1 MKNLLLPLLLAGLVL
16 AGCSSN
22 PNAIEPNDLPDFEAS
37 YKVKRLWSEGV
48 GDGLQDSQLTLRPAV
63 TSLQVVAGDVEGRVY
78 AINRETGKRQ
88 WRVKTGDRI
97 AGGFYTGYGMVLY
110 GTREGMAVALDAET
124 GDTLWKTQL
133 TGEALAIP
141 VSDGNLAIFQ
151 TQDGHI
157 AALDAA
163 TGEQR
168 WDFETPPP
176 TLTLRGL
183 AQPTIA
189 GDKVYAG
196 FANAKV
202 VALDLSS
209 GAPVWEK
216 RIAEATGR
224 SELDRL
230 VDVDGNLIVE
240 GGGVFA
246 VSFQGKIGVLDADT
260 GRLYWEKPISSAR
273 EISTS
278 GAGSL
283 FVADDVGVV
292 RAVDQRGGTV
302 LWKQDKLYGRR
313 LTGTAY
319 QGGLVAAG
327 DFEGYIHWL
336 NADDGSI
343 VARKR
348 HDGDGFAG
356 TPVAYGDVLYVVG
369 FDGKLSA
376 YQLSPRKP
384 SFWKRLFSSD
394 SDE

>member
-1 MKNLLLPLLLAGLVL
+1 MKNLLLPLLLAGFVLVS
-16 AGCSSN
+16 GCSSN
-22 PNAIEPNDLPDFEAS
+22 PNAIEPNDLPKFKAS

-48 GDGLQDSQLTLRPAV
+48 GDGLEESQLTLRPAV
-63 TSLQVVAGDVEGRVY
+63 TTQLVVAGDVNGNVY
-78 AINRETGKRQ
+78 AIQRDKGKRL

-97 AGGFYTGYGMVLY
+97 AGAFYAGYGMVLY

-124 GDTLWKTQL
+124 GETRWRTQL

-141 VSDGNLAIFQ
+141 TSDGSLAIFQ
-151 TQDGHI
+151 TQDGHVT
-157 AALDAA
+157 ALDAE

-168 WDFETPPP
+168 WDYETPPP

-183 AQPTIA
+183 AQPVIA

-202 VALDLSS
+202 AALDLAS
-209 GAPVWEK
+209 GSPIWEK
-216 RIAEATGR
+216 RIAEPTGR

-230 VDVDGNLIVE
+230 VDVDGSLVVE

-246 VSFQGKIGVLDADT
+246 VSFQGKVGVLDKDI
-260 GRLYWEKPISSAR
+260 GRQYWDKAMSSATA
-273 EISTS
+273 ISTS

-302 LWKQDKLYGRR
+302 LWQQDKLYGRR

-319 QGGLVAAG
+319 QDGLVAVG

-348 HDGDGFAG
+348 HDRDGFAG
-356 TPVAYGDVLYVVG
+356 TPVAYDDVLYVIG

-376 YQLSPRKP
+376 YRLVPR
-384 SFWKRLFSSD
+384 
-394 SDE
+394 

>member
-1 MKNLLLPLLLAGLVL
+1 MKNLLLPLFVASLVL
-16 AGCSSN
+16 SGCSAN
-22 PNAIEPNDLPDFEAS
+22 PNAIEPNDLPDFQAS

-63 TSLQVVAGDVEGRVY
+63 TSQQVVAGDVEGRVY
-78 AINRETGKRQ
+78 AIDRQSGKRQ

-124 GDTLWKTQL
+124 GESLWRTQL

-141 VSDGNLAIFQ
+141 VSDGNLAVFQ
-151 TQDGHI
+151 TQDGHVV
-157 AALDAA
+157 ALDAE

-168 WDFETPPP
+168 WDYETPPP

-189 GDKVYAG
+189 NDKVYAG
-196 FANAKV
+196 FANAKIA
-202 VALDLSS
+202 ALDLAS

-230 VDVDGNLIVE
+230 IDVDGNLIVE

-246 VSFQGKIGVLDADT
+246 VSFQGKIGVLDKDT
-260 GRLYWEKPISSAR
+260 GRQYWDKAMSSASVISSN
-273 EISTS
+273 

-292 RAVDQRGGTV
+292 RAVDQRGGNV

-319 QGGLVAAG
+319 QQGLIAVG

-336 NADDGSI
+336 DADNGSI

-356 TPVAYGDVLYVVG
+356 TPVGYDDVLYVMG

-376 YQLSPRKP
+376 YRLTPRKP
-384 SFWKRLFSSD
+384 SFWQRVFASD
-394 SDE
+394 DEE

>member
-16 AGCSSN
+16 VSGCSSN
-22 PNAIEPNDLPDFEAS
+22 PNAIEPNDLPKFKAS

-48 GDGLQDSQLTLRPAV
+48 GDGLEESQLTLRPAV
-63 TSLQVVAGDVEGRVY
+63 TAQLVVAGDVNGNVY
-78 AINRETGKRQ
+78 AIQRDKGKRL
-88 WRVKTGDRI
+88 WRTKTGDRI
-97 AGGFYTGYGMVLY
+97 AGAFYAGYGMVLY

-124 GDTLWKTQL
+124 GETRWRTQL

-141 VSDGNLAIFQ
+141 TSDGSLAIFQ
-151 TQDGHI
+151 TQDGHVT
-157 AALDAA
+157 ALDAE

-168 WDFETPPP
+168 WDYETPPP

-183 AQPTIA
+183 AQPVIA

-202 VALDLSS
+202 AALDLAS
-209 GAPVWEK
+209 GSPVWEK
-216 RIAEATGR
+216 RIAEPTGR

-230 VDVDGNLIVE
+230 VDVDGNLVVE

-246 VSFQGKIGVLDADT
+246 VSFQGKVGVLDKDT
-260 GRLYWEKPISSAR
+260 GRQYWDKAMSSATA
-273 EISTS
+273 ISTN

-302 LWKQDKLYGRR
+302 LWQQDKLYGRR

-319 QGGLVAAG
+319 QDGLVAVG

-348 HDGDGFAG
+348 HDSDGFAG
-356 TPVAYGDVLYVVG
+356 TPVAYDDVLYVIG

-376 YQLSPRKP
+376 YRLVPR
-384 SFWKRLFSSD
+384 
-394 SDE
+394 

>member
-22 PNAIEPNDLPDFEAS
+22 PNAIEPNDLPDFQAS

-63 TSLQVVAGDVEGRVY
+63 TTQQVVAGDVEGRVY
-78 AINRETGKRQ
+78 AINRQTGKRQ
-88 WRVKTGDRI
+88 WRIKTGDRI
-97 AGGFYTGYGMVLY
+97 AGGFYAGYGMVLY

-124 GDTLWKTQL
+124 GETRWRTQL

-151 TQDGHI
+151 TQDGHV
-157 AALDAA
+157 AGLDAE

-168 WDFETPPP
+168 WDYETPPP

-183 AQPTIA
+183 AQPSIA

-202 VALDLSS
+202 VALDLA
-209 GAPVWEK
+209 GGVPVWEK

-246 VSFQGKIGVLDADT
+246 VSFQGKISVMDQDT
-260 GRLYWEKPISSAR
+260 GRQYWDKPMSSATAISSN
-273 EISTS
+273 

-292 RAVDQRGGTV
+292 RAVDQRGGAV

-319 QGGLVAAG
+319 QDGLVAVG

-336 NADDGSI
+336 DAEDGSI
-343 VARKR
+343 VARER

-356 TPVAYGDVLYVVG
+356 TPVGYDDVLYVVG

-376 YQLSPRKP
+376 YQLTPRKP
-384 SFWKRLFSSD
+384 SFWKRVFSSD
-394 SDE
+394 EEE

>member
-1 MKNLLLPLLLAGLVL
+1 MKNLLLPLLLTSLVL
-16 AGCSSN
+16 VGCSSN
-22 PNAIEPNDLPDFEAS
+22 PNAIEPNDLPDFKAS
-37 YKVKRLWSEGV
+37 YKVKRLWSKGM
-48 GDGLQDSQLTLRPAV
+48 GDGLEDSQLTLRPAV
-63 TSLQVVAGDVEGRVY
+63 TSQQVVAGDVNGNVY
-78 AINRETGKRQ
+78 AVQRETGKRL
-88 WRVKTGDRI
+88 WRAKTGDRI
-97 AGGFYTGYGMVLY
+97 AGAFYAGYGMVLY
-110 GTREGMAVALDAET
+110 GTREGMAVSLDAET
-124 GDTLWKTQL
+124 GETRWRTQL

-141 VSDGNLAIFQ
+141 TSDGSLAIFQ
-151 TQDGHI
+151 TQDGHVT
-157 AALDAA
+157 ALDAES
-163 TGEQR
+163 GEQR
-168 WDFETPPP
+168 WDYETPPP

-183 AQPTIA
+183 AQPVIA

-202 VALDLSS
+202 AALDLAS
-209 GAPVWEK
+209 GSPIWEK
-216 RIAEATGR
+216 RIAEAAGR

-230 VDVDGNLIVE
+230 VDVDGSLVVE

-246 VSFQGKIGVLDADT
+246 VSFQGKVGVLDQDT
-260 GRLYWEKPISSAR
+260 GRQYWDKAMSSATA
-273 EISTS
+273 ISTS

-283 FVADDVGVV
+283 FVADDVAVV

-302 LWKQDKLYGRR
+302 LWQQDKFYGRR

-319 QGGLVAAG
+319 QDGLVAVG

-356 TPVAYGDVLYVVG
+356 TPVAYGDVLYVLG

-376 YQLSPRKP
+376 YRLVPR
-384 SFWKRLFSSD
+384 
-394 SDE
+394 

>member
-1 MKNLLLPLLLAGLVL
+1 MKYFLLPLMLASLVL
-16 AGCSSN
+16 VGCSSN

-48 GDGLQDSQLTLRPAV
+48 GDGIEDSQLTLRPAV
-63 TSLQVVAGDVEGRVY
+63 TTQQVIAGDVFGDIY
-78 AINRETGKRQ
+78 AVSRDKGKRQ
-88 WRVKTGDRI
+88 WRKKTGDRI
-97 AGGFYTGYGMVLY
+97 AGGFYAGYGMVLY

-124 GDTLWKTQL
+124 GDELWRTQL
-133 TGEALAIP
+133 SGEALAIP
-141 VSDGNLAIFQ
+141 VSDGSLTIFQ
-151 TQDGHI
+151 TQDGHVV
-157 AALDAA
+157 ALDAA

-168 WDFETPPP
+168 WDYETPVP

-189 GDKVYAG
+189 NDRVYAG

-202 VALDLSS
+202 AALDLAS
-209 GAPVWEK
+209 GGPVWEQ

-230 VDVDGNLIVE
+230 IDVDSNLIVE

-246 VSFQGKIGVLDADT
+246 VSFQGRISVMDQDS
-260 GRLYWEKPISSAR
+260 GRQYWDKDMSSALN
-273 EISTS
+273 ISTS
-278 GAGSL
+278 GSGNL

-292 RAVDQRGGTV
+292 RAVDQRGGAV

-319 QGGLVAAG
+319 QDGLVAVG
-327 DFEGYIHWL
+327 DYEGYIHWL

-356 TPVAYGDVLYVVG
+356 TPVSYDGTLYVLG
-369 FDGKLSA
+369 YDGKLSA
-376 YQLSPRKP
+376 YQLTPR
-384 SFWKRLFSSD
+384 
-394 SDE
+394 

>member
-1 MKNLLLPLLLAGLVL
+1 MKNLLLPLLLVSLVL
-16 AGCSSN
+16 SGCSSN

-63 TSLQVVAGDVEGRVY
+63 TSQQVVAGDVEGRVY
-78 AINRETGKRQ
+78 AINRQTGKRQ
-88 WRVKTGDRI
+88 WKVKTGDRI
-97 AGGFYTGYGMVLY
+97 AGGFYAGYGMVLY

-124 GDTLWKTQL
+124 GESLWRTQL

-141 VSDGNLAIFQ
+141 VSDGALAIFQ
-151 TQDGHI
+151 TQDGHLT
-157 AALDAA
+157 ALDAE

-168 WDFETPPP
+168 WDYETPPP

-189 GDKVYAG
+189 NDKVYAG
-196 FANAKV
+196 FSNAKV
-202 VALDLSS
+202 VALDLAS

-246 VSFQGKIGVLDADT
+246 VSFQGKIGVLDQDT
-260 GRLYWEKPISSAR
+260 GRQYWDKTMSSANVISS
-273 EISTS
+273 S
-278 GAGSL
+278 GEGVL
-283 FVADDVGVV
+283 FVADDVAVV
-292 RAVDQRGGTV
+292 RAVDQRGGAV
-302 LWKQDKLYGRR
+302 MWKQDKLYGRR

-319 QGGLVAAG
+319 QDGLVAVG
-327 DFEGYIHWL
+327 DFEGYLHWL
-336 NADDGSI
+336 KADDGSL
-343 VARKR
+343 VASKR

-356 TPVAYGDVLYVVG
+356 TPVAYEDVLYVVG

-384 SFWKRLFSSD
+384 SFWKRLFSGD
-394 SDE
+394 DGE

>member
-1 MKNLLLPLLLAGLVL
+1 MKNLLLPLLLAGFVLVS
-16 AGCSSN
+16 GCSSN
-22 PNAIEPNDLPDFEAS
+22 PNAIEPNDLPKFKAS

-48 GDGLQDSQLTLRPAV
+48 GDGLEESQLTLRPAV
-63 TSLQVVAGDVEGRVY
+63 TTQLVVAGDVNGNVY
-78 AINRETGKRQ
+78 AIQRDKGKRL

-97 AGGFYTGYGMVLY
+97 AGAFYAGYGMVLY

-124 GDTLWKTQL
+124 GETRWRTQL

-141 VSDGNLAIFQ
+141 TSDGSLAIFQ
-151 TQDGHI
+151 TQDGHVT
-157 AALDAA
+157 ALDAE

-168 WDFETPPP
+168 WDYETPPP

-183 AQPTIA
+183 AQPVIA

-202 VALDLSS
+202 AALDLVS
-209 GAPVWEK
+209 GSPIWEK
-216 RIAEATGR
+216 RIAEPTGR

-230 VDVDGNLIVE
+230 VDVDGSLVVE

-246 VSFQGKIGVLDADT
+246 VSFQGKVGVLDKDT
-260 GRLYWEKPISSAR
+260 GRQYWDKAMSSATA
-273 EISTS
+273 ISTS

-292 RAVDQRGGTV
+292 RAIDQRGGTV
-302 LWKQDKLYGRR
+302 LWQQDKLYGRR

-319 QGGLVAAG
+319 QDGLVAVG

-348 HDGDGFAG
+348 HDRDGFAG
-356 TPVAYGDVLYVVG
+356 TPVAYDDVLYVIG

-376 YQLSPRKP
+376 YRLVPR
-384 SFWKRLFSSD
+384 
-394 SDE
+394 

>member
-1 MKNLLLPLLLAGLVL
+1 MKNLLLPLLLASLAL

-22 PNAIEPNDLPDFEAS
+22 PNAIEPNDLPDFQAS

-48 GDGLQDSQLTLRPAV
+48 GDGLEDSQLTLRPAV
-63 TSLQVVAGDVEGRVY
+63 TSQQVVAGDVNGKLFG
-78 AINRETGKRQ
+78 ILREKGKRQ
-88 WRVKTGDRI
+88 WKVKTGDRVG
-97 AGGFYTGYGMVLY
+97 GGFYAGYGMVLY

-124 GDTLWKTQL
+124 GEERWRTQL

-141 VSDGNLAIFQ
+141 ASDGQLAIFQ
-151 TQDGHI
+151 TQDGHVT
-157 AALDAA
+157 ALDAD

-168 WDFETPPP
+168 WDYETPPP

-183 AQPTIA
+183 AQPVIA
-189 GDKVYAG
+189 NDKVYAG

-202 VALDLSS
+202 VALDLAT
-209 GAPVWEK
+209 GTPIWEK

-246 VSFQGKIGVLDADT
+246 VSFQGKLGVLDQDT
-260 GRLYWEKPISSAR
+260 GRQYWDKAMSSATN
-273 EISTS
+273 ISTN

-319 QGGLVAAG
+319 QDGLVAVG
-327 DFEGYIHWL
+327 DYEGYIHWL
-336 NADDGSI
+336 DADDGSI
-343 VARKR
+343 VARER

-356 TPVAYGDVLYVVG
+356 TPVAYEDVLYVVG

-376 YQLSPRKP
+376 YRLTPRKP
-384 SFWKRLFSSD
+384 SFWKRLFSPD
-394 SDE
+394 DEE